1 MALFVVNRFLDD
13 TVKDVK
19 EDRSQAMLQK
29 VVERAKARQLEKQRA
44 SVGGQKQAKSESKVL
59 MDNSTSPAQEEVRK
73 GIWGKEKSPSIV
85 KKKKAGIEEGE
96 ETRKRAQISL
106 SDLSETENDSAPKE
120 AKKKRPKSESEL
132 QEDVAKDDQ
141 ELMEA
146 EVGIKDENKKTRKKR
161 KSGLGVGDEAGTE
174 KEVKKKRK
182 RRKSELSLEDNEAD
196 GYEEGKMKSRIK
208 DSRQEEGGESD
219 QSEKEESDGVG
230 ENGSQ
235 ELKSSKAEEED
246 DDKQEVAAGTDS
258 EISSLVLGG
267 FERKA
272 VQKVQRVLPHWL
284 SHPSLVQKDI
294 KQHLV
299 PIDEVPG
306 IHPKLLKKLK
316 ANQIHSFFPVQAEVI
331 PAILESTCNGFLI
344 GRGGYRPSDLCVS
357 APTGSGKTLAFVIPV
372 IQALLERVVCCVRA
386 LVVLP
391 TKELAQQVGKV
402 FSIYADG
409 TSLKVVLVTGQKSFS
424 REQETIVEK
433 TIMGYRSLADIIV
446 ATPGR
451 LVDHIEQTPG
461 FSLKQLR
468 FLVIDE
474 ADRMIDSMSQDWLHR
489 VIKAVYRLEEGD
501 DPSSPF
507 TRKEPGPIT
516 AASTCFPQMPLQKL
530 LFSAT
535 LTQNPEKL
543 QKLGLYLPRLF
554 TSTYNKNPDS
564 AETTEDS
571 ELKYSLPEGLSQF
584 YVPCNLNVKPLI
596 LLHFLDT
603 LKYSR
608 VLCFTNTKQASHRLF
623 LLIRAFG
630 GVRVA
635 EFSSL
640 LSPSERQKTLK
651 QFKQGKIQI
660 LISTDATSRGI
671 DIEGVRCVINY
682 DAPQYFRVY
691 IHRVGRT
698 ARAGKSGLSFT
709 MLLRVQEE
717 SFLNMLRDAGIPELQ
732 KQLVTKAQLKPS
744 LVERYEAALVELQ
757 KTVKE
762 EHVKKRA

>member
-1 MALFVVNRFLDD
+1 MQEYV
-13 TVKDVK
+13 VKDDK
-19 EDRSQAMLQK
+19 E
-29 VVERAKARQLEKQRA
+29 
-44 SVGGQKQAKSESKVL
+44 
-59 MDNSTSPAQEEVRK
+59 
-73 GIWGKEKSPSIV
+73 GI
-85 KKKKAGIEEGE
+85 
-96 ETRKRAQISL
+96 
-106 SDLSETENDSAPKE
+106 
-120 AKKKRPKSESEL
+120 
-132 QEDVAKDDQ
+132 
-141 ELMEA
+141 EA

-161 KSGLGVGDEAGTE
+161 KSGLGEGDEAGRE

-182 RRKSELSLEDNEAD
+182 WRKSEQSIEND
-196 GYEEGKMKSRIK
+196 GAGGHEEEKTESRIK
-208 DSRQEEGGESD
+208 ASRQEEGVESD
-219 QSEKEESDGVG
+219 QSEEEERDGVE
-230 ENGSQ
+230 ENGSH

-246 DDKQEVAAGTDS
+246 DDKEEVAAGTDS

-299 PIDEVPG
+299 PIHEVPG

-331 PAILESTCNGFLI
+331 PAILESTCHGFLI
-344 GRGGYRPSDLCVS
+344 GRGGYRPSDICVS

-372 IQALLERVVCCVRA
+372 IQALLERVVCCVRV

-409 TSLKVVLVTGQKSFS
+409 TSLKIVLVTGQKSFS

-433 TIMGYRSLADIIV
+433 TMMGYRSLADIIV

-501 DPSSPF
+501 DPSSLF

-554 TSTYNKNPDS
+554 TSTYKNPDS

-571 ELKYSLPEGLSQF
+571 ELKYTLPEGLSQF

-596 LLHFLDT
+596 LLHFLVT

-640 LSPSERQKTLK
+640 LSPSQRQKTLK
-651 QFKQGKIQI
+651 EFKQGKIQI

-709 MLLRVQEE
+709 MLLRVQEA

-732 KQLVTKAQLKPS
+732 KQLVTKEQLRPS
-744 LVERYEAALVELQ
+744 LVERYEEALVELQ

-762 EHVKKRA
+762 EHVKKRV

>member
-19 EDRSQAMLQK
+19 DGRSQALLEK
-29 VVERAKARQLEKQRA
+29 VVERAKARQLEKQQA
-44 SVGGQKQAKSESKVL
+44 SFGGQKKAKLQNKVL
-59 MDNSTSPAQEEVRK
+59 KDNSTSPAQEGVRN
-73 GIWGKEKSPSIV
+73 GVGGKEKSPSAA
-85 KKKKAGIEEGE
+85 KKKKQRIEGGQ
-96 ETRKRAQISL
+96 ETDKQAQISL
-106 SDLSETENDSAPKE
+106 SDHSETENDSMLKKE
-120 AKKKRPKSESEL
+120 AKKKRLKRESEL
-132 QEDVAKDDQ
+132 VQDD
-141 ELMEA
+141 EVLNYDGDGTEV
-146 EVGIKDENKKTRKKR
+146 EVGKKVKNKKMRKKR
-161 KSGLGVGDEAGTE
+161 KSEMGEDESGRE
-174 KEVKKKRK
+174 EVVKKTRK
-182 RRKSELSLEDNEAD
+182 RRKSEQSSENDEA
-196 GYEEGKMKSRIK
+196 GGHEEGKMKSRIK
-208 DSRQEEGGESD
+208 ASRQEEEDETEQSDDGESD
-219 QSEKEESDGVG
+219 GAEE
-230 ENGSQ
+230 NRSQ
-235 ELKSSKAEEED
+235 ELNPSKEEQED
-246 DDKQEVAAGTDS
+246 DVKEEVAAGTDP

-272 VQKVQRVLPHWL
+272 AQKVHRVLPHWL

-299 PIDEVPG
+299 PIHEVPG
-306 IHPKLLKKLK
+306 IHPKMLKKLK
-316 ANQIHSFFPVQAEVI
+316 ANQIHSFFPVQAQVI
-331 PAILESTCNGFLI
+331 PAILESTCHGFLI
-344 GRGGYRPSDLCVS
+344 GRGGYRPSDICVS

-424 REQETIVEK
+424 REQEAIVEK
-433 TIMGYRSLADIIV
+433 TMMGYRSLADIIV

-489 VIKAVYRLEEGD
+489 VIKAVYRQEEGD
-501 DPSSPF
+501 DPSNLF

-516 AASTCFPQMPLQKL
+516 AASTWVPQMPLQKL

-554 TSTYNKNPDS
+554 TSTFNRSPDS

-571 ELKYSLPEGLSQF
+571 ELKYTLPEGLSQ
-584 YVPCNLNVKPLI
+584 YYLPCNLNLKPLI
-596 LLHFLDT
+596 LLHLLVT

-630 GVRVA
+630 GVNAA

-640 LSPSERQKTLK
+640 LSPSERQRTLRE
-651 QFKQGKIQI
+651 FKQGNIQI

-717 SFLNMLRDAGIPELQ
+717 
-732 KQLVTKAQLKPS
+732 
-744 LVERYEAALVELQ
+744 
-757 KTVKE
+757 
-762 EHVKKRA
+762 HVKKRA

>member
-19 EDRSQAMLQK
+19 EDRSQALLEK
-29 VVERAKARQLEKQRA
+29 VIERAKARQLEKQRA
-44 SVGGQKQAKSESKVL
+44 SVGGQKQAKSQSKVL
-59 MDNSTSPAQEEVRK
+59 LDNSISPAQEELRE
-73 GIWGKEKSPSIV
+73 GIWGKEKSPSV
-85 KKKKAGIEEGE
+85 AKKKKQRIEEGE
-96 ETRKRAQISL
+96 ETRKRAQTL
-106 SDLSETENDSAPKE
+106 SDHSETENNSALKE
-120 AKKKRPKSESEL
+120 AKKKRPKSKSEL
-132 QEDVAKDDQ
+132 VQEYVVKDDK
-141 ELMEA
+141 EGIEA

-161 KSGLGVGDEAGTE
+161 KSGLGEGDEAGRE

-182 RRKSELSLEDNEAD
+182 WRKSEQSIEND
-196 GYEEGKMKSRIK
+196 GAGGHEEEKTESRIK
-208 DSRQEEGGESD
+208 ASRQEEGVESD
-219 QSEKEESDGVG
+219 QSEEEERDGVE
-230 ENGSQ
+230 ENGSH

-246 DDKQEVAAGTDS
+246 DDKEEVAAGTDS

-299 PIDEVPG
+299 PIHEVPG

-331 PAILESTCNGFLI
+331 PAILESTCHGFLI
-344 GRGGYRPSDLCVS
+344 GRGGYRPSDICVS

-372 IQALLERVVCCVRA
+372 IQALLERVVCCVRV

-409 TSLKVVLVTGQKSFS
+409 TSLKIVLVTGQKSFS

-433 TIMGYRSLADIIV
+433 TMMGYRSLADIIV

-501 DPSSPF
+501 DPSSLF

-554 TSTYNKNPDS
+554 TSTYKNPDS

-571 ELKYSLPEGLSQF
+571 ELKYTLPEGLSQF

-596 LLHFLDT
+596 LLHFLVT

-640 LSPSERQKTLK
+640 LSPSQRQKTLK
-651 QFKQGKIQI
+651 EFKQGKIQI

-709 MLLRVQEE
+709 MLLRVQEA

-732 KQLVTKAQLKPS
+732 KQLVTKEQLRPS
-744 LVERYEAALVELQ
+744 LVERYEEALVELQ

-762 EHVKKRA
+762 EHVKKRV